1 MYAPYVCAVCMCVCM
16 CVCWCVRMCVC
27 MCAMY
32 VRMYVRYEC
41 ALCMCVCMCG
51 KGHYHRCPLL
61 YYSTS
66 GSWVICGHE
75 LSFLGFARVLK
86 ELNMFVTDLV
96 GEVCVLARVYVLVM
110 YV

>member
-1 MYAPYVCAVCMCVCM
+1 
-16 CVCWCVRMCVC
+16 
-27 MCAMY
+27 
-32 VRMYVRYEC
+32 MYVRYVCAYVCAYVGAYVCAYVC
-41 ALCMCVCMCG
+41 ALCMCVCMCVCMCG